1 MVAGVI
7 AQLRED
13 PIDRFTMFKRVVVF
27 HNDEF
32 GSGRI
37 ITPDGIA

>member
-13 PIDRFTMFKRVVVF
+13 PIDRFTMFKRVVMF

-32 GSGRI
+32 WFRKNYH
-37 ITPDGIA
+37 A